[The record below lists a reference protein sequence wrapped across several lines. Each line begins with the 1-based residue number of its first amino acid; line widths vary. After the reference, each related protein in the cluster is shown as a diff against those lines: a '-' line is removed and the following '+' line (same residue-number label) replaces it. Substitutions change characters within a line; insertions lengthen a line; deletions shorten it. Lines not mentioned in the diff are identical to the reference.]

1 MDDFIGGGGYNSGR
15 QTQDQA
21 NAKKWMK
28 IVGIILGLLLVAAI
42 GLICLMYYIQ
52 TTELKITVDGKSN
65 TKLKNVFI
73 FEGDQIYIPIRVFAS
88 YVGYESYSGDYKQ
101 YEEDTTKCYVQSQNE
116 VASFSLGSNKI
127 YKTLLD
133 NNNNNY
139 EYFEINEPVKII
151 QNQLCTTIEG
161 AQIAFNISMG
171 YNKEHNQITVYTLPY
186 LVAHYTA
193 LSQNSGIADKDA
205 DFSNQKAL
213 LYNMLVVKNAN
224 GNYGVQSLNGQEILG
239 TKYAKVKFIE
249 STKEFIVTTLE
260 NKMGIMSY
268 NATTK
273 ISPEY
278 DNIKQIDK
286 DNGLYLVTK
295 NKKQGVVNSNGSIVI
310 YLEYDQIGIDGTK
323 YASNNIKN
331 QYLLYEK
338 CIPVKKNNIWELF
351 DKTGKKITK
360 EQYDDLGCSAGSTN
374 LNDKNT
380 NNILLV
386 PKYEGIVV
394 KKKEMYGLIDA
405 DGKQLL
411 PIALQSIYSTIS
423 AGDETYHMIYN
434 DQEMNVITYI
444 ETYVRPKQQ
453 ENNPQTEN
461 TENTQNNTEN
471 TNQTNQQ
478 TNNENTANQNSNTN
492 TNATQNTTN
501 PTNNNQNVQQ

>member
-133 NNNNNY
+133 NNNNDY

-295 NKKQGVVNSNGSIVI
+295 NKNKV
-310 YLEYDQIGIDGTK
+310 
-323 YASNNIKN
+323 
-331 QYLLYEK
+331 LLILMEAL
-338 CIPVKKNNIWELF
+338 LF
-351 DKTGKKITK
+351 I
-360 EQYDDLGCSAGSTN
+360 
-374 LNDKNT
+374 
-380 NNILLV
+380 
-386 PKYEGIVV
+386 
-394 KKKEMYGLIDA
+394 
-405 DGKQLL
+405 
-411 PIALQSIYSTIS
+411 
-423 AGDETYHMIYN
+423 
-434 DQEMNVITYI
+434 
-444 ETYVRPKQQ
+444 
-453 ENNPQTEN
+453 
-461 TENTQNNTEN
+461 
-471 TNQTNQQ
+471 
-478 TNNENTANQNSNTN
+478 
-492 TNATQNTTN
+492 
-501 PTNNNQNVQQ
+501 